1 MPRRFARTPHPT
13 TTAYEARL
21 LRELAPL
28 LDRLA
33 DDTWTLAQRHPALA
47 APHSLTAEAGR
58 LLGVAR
64 RLLSREPGHRL
75 LPLTLPPVTTLSA
88 LALSLRQV
96 QAALA
101 AVLARHAPPAPRT
114 LADEIG
120 DIARLEALVLR
131 GFATNLAESKN
142 ITLPAALRP
151 TPAPPPPPARGRPPS
166 PKKLVR
172 KTMLHR
178 ENRRRRRTR
187 RVAPLALDPLAP
199 QGRG

>member
-1 MPRRFARTPHPT
+1 MPRRFAKPPLPT
-13 TTAYEARL
+13 TADEARL
-21 LRELAPL
+21 LRALAPL

-33 DDTWTLAQRHPALA
+33 DDTWTLAQRHPARA
-47 APHSLTAEAGR
+47 APHSLIAEAGR

-75 LPLTLPPVTTLSA
+75 LPLNLPPAVTLSA

-101 AVLARHAPPAPRT
+101 PVVARHAPPAPRT
-114 LADEIG
+114 LADEID

-131 GFATNLAESKN
+131 GFATSLAESKN
-142 ITLPAALRP
+142 ITLPAELRTAP
-151 TPAPPPPPARGRPPS
+151 LPPPPPAPGRPPS

-172 KTMLHR
+172 KTMLSR
-178 ENRRRRRTR
+178 ENRRRRTR
-187 RVAPLALDPLAP
+187 RVAPAVA
-199 QGRG
+199 

>member
-1 MPRRFARTPHPT
+1 MPRRFAKPPHPT
-13 TTAYEARL
+13 TTADETRL

-33 DDTWTLAQRHPALA
+33 DDTWTLAQRHPARA
-47 APHSLTAEAGR
+47 APPSLTAEAGR
-58 LLGVAR
+58 LLGVVR

-88 LALSLRQV
+88 LALSLRQA

-101 AVLARHAPPAPRT
+101 PVIARHAPPAPRT
-114 LADEIG
+114 LADEID

-131 GFATNLAESKN
+131 GFATNLAESHK
-142 ITLPAALRP
+142 IPVPAALRP
-151 TPAPPPPPARGRPPS
+151 APSPPPPPAPGRPPS
-166 PKKLVR
+166 PKPLVR
-172 KTMLHR
+172 KTMLSR
-178 ENRRRRRTR
+178 ENRRRRTR
-187 RVAPLALDPLAP
+187 RVAPLALSPLAP